1 MRIHA
6 LPFSLWLLLMAADI
20 EARDTQ
26 AQQQQ
31 SKLLP
36 TAIKKMSP
44 DQGEKFFPHYY
55 AFADDSF
62 AQVTEPLS
70 PIVARRLSED
80 EDDERR
86 LFANASTELPFRQP
100 FAPHLGGLVFT
111 SDDDDGGHYG
121 RHNRALGDGAGSE
134 SSSRRRNLFQRAA
147 EALAWLERR
156 DWSCPSGTSS
166 CAAIGYPNSCCE
178 NDEVCVEIT
187 DTGLGNVGCC
197 PQGAT
202 CGGSVSQCSNGNT
215 PCASDIGGGCC
226 IPGYVCQGVGCVRSS
241 TVTPV
246 PTTTQQ
252 QQPPAGGPTGVT
264 TITSTST
271 STGQGSGS
279 GPTTVVVTVIVTIT
293 PSQSPPQTTTRT
305 TTQTT
310 TAAPVTSNSNENPI
324 PPIRPTSSIDDGSGN
339 GNGGGSGDG
348 GGINTFCPTGFYACV
363 ASAGGGCCQTGRDC
377 QTTSCPPVQMTT
389 IVNSNGITVAVA
401 VPSTGVPAAATTGT
415 CADGWFL
422 CGKDAGPVAGCCPSG
437 YACGTASCTVRNSQA
452 TGTVAKELPGSSNSA
467 PSWRNPSRL
476 GGLGAAVLVMGVV
489 VGMGLAL

>member
-6 LPFSLWLLLMAADI
+6 LPFSLWFLIAAEI
-20 EARDTQ
+20 EARKTQ
-26 AQQQQ
+26 AEQQ
-31 SKLLP
+31 SQLLP

-55 AFADDSF
+55 AFAEDTL
-62 AQVTEPLS
+62 AQTSEPLS
-70 PIVARRLSED
+70 PLAARRLSED

-111 SDDDDGGHYG
+111 GDDGGHYG
-121 RHNRALGDGAGSE
+121 RHRVLGGGSE
-134 SSSRRRNLFQRAA
+134 SNRRNLFQRAA

-252 QQPPAGGPTGVT
+252 QQPPAGPTGVT

-279 GPTTVVVTVIVTIT
+279 EPTTVVVTVIVTIT

-310 TAAPVTSNSNENPI
+310 TAAPVTPSNSNSNENPI
-324 PPIRPTSSIDDGSGN
+324 PPIRPTSSINDGN
-339 GNGGGSGDG
+339 GNGGGNGD

-401 VPSTGVPAAATTGT
+401 VPATGVPAATTGT

-437 YACGTASCTVRNSQA
+437 YACGTASCTVQNSQV

-467 PSWRNPSRL
+467 PSSMSPSRL
-476 GGLGAAVLVMGVV
+476 GLGAAVLVMGVV
-489 VGMGLAL
+489 GMGLAL

>member
-6 LPFSLWLLLMAADI
+6 LPFSLWLLLMAAEI

-26 AQQQQ
+26 AQQQ
-31 SKLLP
+31 SELLP

-70 PIVARRLSED
+70 PIAARRLSED
-80 EDDERR
+80 EDDKRR

-111 SDDDDGGHYG
+111 SDDDGGHYG
-121 RHNRALGDGAGSE
+121 RHNRALGGGAGSE
-134 SSSRRRNLFQRAA
+134 SSGRRNLFQRAA

-226 IPGYVCQGVGCVRSS
+226 IPGYVCQGVGC
-241 TVTPV
+241 
-246 PTTTQQ
+246 
-252 QQPPAGGPTGVT
+252 
-264 TITSTST
+264 ITST

-279 GPTTVVVTVIVTIT
+279 GPTTIVVTVIVTIT

-324 PPIRPTSSIDDGSGN
+324 PPIRPTSSIDDGN
-339 GNGGGSGDG
+339 GNGDG

-377 QTTSCPPVQMTT
+377 QTNSCPPVQMTT

-401 VPSTGVPAAATTGT
+401 VPSTGVPAATTGT

-467 PSWRNPSRL
+467 PSFMNPSRL
-476 GGLGAAVLVMGVV
+476 GLGAAAVLVMGVV
-489 VGMGLAL
+489 GMGLA